1 MPHKIF
7 YANGTDKNNSLEE
20 LEKLLSNPTVHILWK
35 VTSEIN
41 CRTFF
46 YVFYEDRVEA
56 LKQEQQDFI
65 WKLEMAKEVSKDEN
79 YVGCEE
85 KGIHALK
92 NITQRKLYLL
102 SHYGIL
108 KSEADEIMALM
119 TPEMATIYK
128 NYKEEV
134 DLKEE
139 ERE

>member
-1 MPHKIF
+1 MPHEVF
-7 YANGTDKNNSLEE
+7 YVNGTEGKSLEN
-20 LEKLLSNPTVHILWK
+20 LEKLLSNPAIHVLWK

-41 CRTFF
+41 CRTYF

-56 LKQEQQDFI
+56 LKQEQQDFMQ
-65 WKLEMAKEVSKDEN
+65 KLDIAKVVSEDEN

-108 KSEADEIMALM
+108 KSEADEIMALL

-134 DLKEE
+134 DVKEE